1 MTKAICNIKH
11 FTVGLLTVLDGSS
24 TTIMA
29 ESVVTVRH
37 GVALEQ
43 LWRAH
48 I

>member
-11 FTVGLLTVLDGSS
+11 FTVGLLTASDGLSM
-24 TTIMA
+24 TIMA
-29 ESVVTVRH
+29 ESMVTVRH